1 MALEQ
6 YIQRIED
13 KLHLLLKKLQQVQGE
28 NVLLKE
34 QIRLNEEELSA
45 QNEAIATLSNKLQMA
60 KIAGNTQGT
69 PSASKEDDEEFKKE
83 MRNRINDY
91 MKEIDR
97 CIALLNT

>member
-13 KLHLLLKKLQQVQGE
+13 KLQLLVKKLQQVQGE
-28 NVLLKE
+28 NVLLRE

-45 QNEAIATLSNKLQMA
+45 QNDAIATLSGKLQMT
-60 KIAGNTQGT
+60 KIAGSTQGA
-69 PSASKEDDEEFKKE
+69 PSTKEDDDEFKKE

-91 MKEIDR
+91 IREIDR
-97 CIALLNT
+97 CIAILNS

>member
-13 KLHLLLKKLQQVQGE
+13 KLQLLVKKLQQVQGE

-45 QNEAIATLSNKLQMA
+45 QNDAIATLSGKLQMT
-60 KIAGNTQGT
+60 KIAGNAQGA
-69 PSASKEDDEEFKKE
+69 PSNKEDDDEFKKE

-91 MKEIDR
+91 IREIDR
-97 CIALLNT
+97 CIALLNS